1 MIYLFKMVIVQFA
14 MLNCPDGIE
23 TIEQQTGCKH
33 NPVVSTFL
41 RVWQRF
47 V

>member
-14 MLNCPDGIE
+14 MLIYLGIG